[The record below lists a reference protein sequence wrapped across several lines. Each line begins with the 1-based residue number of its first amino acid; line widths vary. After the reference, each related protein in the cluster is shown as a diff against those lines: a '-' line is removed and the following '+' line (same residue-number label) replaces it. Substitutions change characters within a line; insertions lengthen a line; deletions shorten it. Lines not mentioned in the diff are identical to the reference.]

1 MWSFINRGGCI
12 MDLFIYSDESGV
24 FDAVHNDYF
33 VFGGLICIGQDEKEK
48 YSRMYAHVENTI
60 NEGRTVKKEIK
71 GCNTSNSLKGK
82 LFRSLN
88 SVNKFTIII
97 KQKNLANDIFSDKRH
112 KQRFLDFAY
121 KLVVKNCIKRL
132 IDSGQIQI
140 DKVDMMNFYCDEH
153 QTATDS
159 IYELKESL
167 YSEFKIGTFNY
178 NWNRF
183 YQPIMPGLKDVN
195 VYFCNSKNNLL
206 VRAADIIANKIY
218 HLTLF
223 QELGFATL
231 NNFTVL
237 YFPLEAK

>member
-1 MWSFINRGGCI
+1 

-24 FDAVHNDYF
+24 FDAAHNDYF
-33 VFGGLICIGQDEKEK
+33 VFAGLVCIGQEEKEK
-48 YSRMYAHVENTI
+48 YSRMYSHVEGII
-60 NEGRTVKKEIK
+60 NEGRTNIREIK
-71 GCNTSNSLKGK
+71 GCNSSNQTKSK

-97 KQKNLANDIFSDKRH
+97 QQKDLSNDIFSDKRH

-132 IDSGQIQI
+132 IETGQIRI
-140 DKVDMMNFYCDEH
+140 DNVDEMQFYCDEH
-153 QTATDS
+153 HTATDS
-159 IYELKESL
+159 VYELKESL

-183 YQPIMPGLKDVN
+183 YEPMMPKLKDVK
-195 VYFCNSKNNLL
+195 VYFCNSKTNLL

-218 HLTLF
+218 HLTVYN
-223 QELGFATL
+223 ELGFAKL

-237 YFPLEAK
+237 YFPLEQNKSAHLEHDY